1 MRVDHGLKY
10 VEILIA
16 YLFIHLLTYL
26 VSYLVI

>member
-1 MRVDHGLKY
+1 MRVDHSLKY
-10 VEILIA
+10 VEILTA